1 MNEPSILSLLPPII
15 ALLMIIATRKVLPSL
30 GVGII
35 IGALILS
42 DWSVTEGAALI
53 LEIFAGI
60 FVVEGA
66 INDWELYIIFFLLIL
81 GVMAA
86 LISFSGGSRAFGEW
100 ALKRVKTRIGAQLV
114 TLLFGILVFI
124 DDYFNSLTVGQV
136 SRPLTDRHQIS
147 RAKLAYIVDSVAA
160 PVCVIAPLSSWGAYI
175 ITIIAD
181 ILRSHGQTQYGGLQA
196 FLYMVPMNFYA
207 MTALLFVFLVIVWKL
222 DFGPMRT
229 HEKRAIL
236 HSQVLDPDRSG
247 VPGEQSQQLDEH
259 KGKVRDLIIPILVLI
274 VSTIVF
280 MIVTGAQTADKVTA
294 LSVFAETDVASSL
307 VYGGL
312 IGLGVTVLL
321 TFTKRPAANSFMKTI
336 FAGIQSM
343 LPAIYILILAWIIVS
358 IIDELGTGQYL
369 ADFIDGT
376 IPLFLLPALLFL
388 LAGFMA
394 FSTGTSWG
402 TFSILLPIAGEIAAA
417 LDISLILPMLA
428 AVLAGSILG
437 DHCSPISD
445 TTILS
450 STGAGSHHI
459 DHVITQLPYA
469 VFSAVGAFAGYLILG
484 ATGSTLAG
492 LAAAVLITVIIAL
505 FFKINNKPIAA
516 ENKG

>member
-1 MNEPSILSLLPPII
+1 MNEPSVWSLLPPIL
-15 ALLMIIATRKVLPSL
+15 ALVMIIATRKVLPSL
-30 GVGII
+30 GAGII
-35 IGALILS
+35 IGALILT
-42 DWSVTEGAALI
+42 DWSFSESAALI
-53 LEIFAGI
+53 WEIFAGI

-66 INDWELYIIFFLLIL
+66 LNDWELYIIFFLLIL

-100 ALKRVKTRIGAQLV
+100 ALTRVKTRVGAQLA

-136 SRPLTDRHQIS
+136 SRPVTDRQRIS

-160 PVCVIAPLSSWGAYI
+160 PICVIAPLSSWGAYI

-181 ILRSHGQTQYGGLQA
+181 ILKTHGLTQLGGLQA

-207 MTALLFVFLVIVWKL
+207 VTALMFVFLVIIWKL

-229 HEKRAIL
+229 HEQRAVTKHQL
-236 HSQVLDPDRSG
+236 LDPNRSG
-247 VPGEQSQQLDEH
+247 VPGEQSKSLPTH
-259 KGKVRDLIIPILVLI
+259 NGKVRDLVLPILVLI
-274 VSTIVF
+274 VSTVFF
-280 MIVTGAQTADKVTA
+280 MIITGVHAADEVTA

-312 IGLGVTVLL
+312 IGLLVTILL
-321 TFTKRPAANSFMKTI
+321 TITKQPSATNFTKTI
-336 FAGIQSM
+336 GAGIQSM

-358 IIDELGTGQYL
+358 IIDQLGTGTYL
-369 ADFIDGT
+369 ATFIDGT
-376 IPLFLLPALLFL
+376 IPLFLLPALLFI

-402 TFSILLPIAGEIAAA
+402 TFSILLPIAGEIAAT
-417 LDISLILPMLA
+417 LDISLMLPMLA

-469 VFSAVGAFAGYLILG
+469 LLSGIGALIGFLLLG
-484 ATGSTLAG
+484 ATGSTLLG
-492 LAAAVLITVIIAL
+492 LMTAVIITLVIAL
-505 FFKINNKPIAA
+505 IVKARIQPIG
-516 ENKG
+516 E